1 MRSVDVTAFVVGA
14 VLSGVAVLAL
24 WISFA
29 GSIDW
34 GIVRIVAPLG
44 LVAVGILG
52 LALARNRS

>member
-1 MRSVDVTAFVVGA
+1 MRSRDVTAFVVGT
-14 VLSGVAVLAL
+14 VLCGIAVLAL
-24 WISFA
+24 WLAFA

-34 GIVRIVAPLG
+34 GVVRIVAPLG

>member
-1 MRSVDVTAFVVGA
+1 MRSRDVAAFVVGV
-14 VLSGVAVLAL
+14 VLTGIAVLAL
-24 WISFA
+24 WLAFA

>member
-1 MRSVDVTAFVVGA
+1 MRNVDVTAFVVGS
-14 VLSGVAVLAL
+14 VLSGVAVVAL
-24 WISFA
+24 WMAFA
-29 GSIDW
+29 GSVDW

>member
-1 MRSVDVTAFVVGA
+1 MRSVDVTAFVVGS

-24 WISFA
+24 WMAFA

>member
-14 VLSGVAVLAL
+14 VFSGIAVLAL
-24 WISFA
+24 WMAFA
-29 GSIDW
+29 GSVDW
-34 GIVRIVAPLG
+34 GIVRVVAPLG

>member
-1 MRSVDVTAFVVGA
+1 LSSTDVTAFVVGA
-14 VLSGVAVLAL
+14 VLTGVAVLAL
-24 WISFA
+24 WMALA